1 MVFFVVYIYAY
12 DYNILELIREVFI
25 MKKWEITNNG
35 EFYGESGPTGIGI
48 YAWAPNNYYLGQWDN
63 SDRNGLA
70 IRRYENGNVRFGM
83 FHDGDMSYP
92 TAIATT
98 NGALEIL
105 FDIDSNGIEK
115 HLYLDFDNGNW
126 YFDTYKGDDVVGV
139 RVVYDHSDG
148 SIRMKNYPLGKSCNK
163 EVVIPRHLKL
173 DKPII
178 HKVPINFPEIHGF
191 DSFDWDEGTNSAGET
206 YTSCENST
214 KTEMGVG
221 AITWGDGTFAL
232 STWRNGGREG
242 WNVYK
247 WKETYSFFYLDAK
260 LGRTIEIQV
269 YKNSVINIADCTKD
283 KWSCMLRYEK
293 GNISYSY
300 TKDNLYSREG
310 DGFIIED
317 GNTVK
322 FAKFKDHALQKVIA
336 TYKLEDTLFSGDD
349 KEYQDQIDVLS
360 KAPSTGTSG
369 SGRTITPSKPARTT
383 SGNGNI
389 SRTATFGATVSA
401 YTNDESDKLF
411 DGLVGLE
418 EVKEELTK
426 IKAYVSKNNNDDI
439 VLNMCFLGNPGT
451 GKELVAGIMAKI
463 LYSYGATRNE
473 KFYAFSAKDFKT
485 MDPGSIAEQMSKA
498 AGGVIYVADAELLDQ
513 NDSNRDAKIS
523 LEFMINILKTY
534 KGTRTCF
541 IFGGSKYLI
550 EEMLYNCYELSSQ
563 IRFRLLFPDFDKN
576 ELKQLIVLLLKQQ
589 GYESNDNA
597 TSLMVDIL
605 EQRRFAPEYANAD
618 TALEIVNGVIIAQ
631 NYRTRKDANDRTV
644 DKKDV
649 EKYMQDNSVFIAGSK
664 ELGISSARQ
673 ELEKLVGLEEVKKN
687 VDNLVAFF
695 AKNRNK
701 KVDFHMSFLGAP
713 GTGKTEVARIV
724 GKLLHEEGLLPT
736 SKFIECTRDNFIG
749 KYIGHTTPKTRELI
763 KRAMGGV
770 LYVDEAYTLA
780 DNSENGFGK
789 EAIAE
794 LLKVMED
801 RRGEFCVIL
810 SGYTDEMKKL
820 FQTNPG
826 FKSRVKFE
834 LIFNDYNANEMRK
847 IAAIFLKKDDYTIT
861 DEALD
866 LVINVVAHLKNK
878 PHYASARTLRETLN
892 HVEISQAGRTRK
904 LGIETRELTVDDVY
918 AAFGENFVKQI
929 SSGNSK
935 NIKPKMVKV
944 SKLEEQYEK
953 LGTEPFESAKARII
967 EAVIAIR
974 NESEEGNSE
983 SSGFIISKDG
993 YAVTCAHCVKNVN
1006 KLTVRVRLVHHGKN
1020 IDLNYDAQ
1028 VVAVDVPNDVAVIK
1042 LISDE
1047 EFEFVSLAPV
1057 GVKDLP
1063 PLSPVFLLG
1072 YPFGFS
1078 RFDKMSINEGKV
1090 ASYQRNNP
1098 TGRPDAINLDIM
1110 AKSGN
1115 SGSCVIDGATGQ
1127 VIGVLCG
1134 SELSQSGSLTEE
1146 VNYCRP
1152 ISFVWDLI
1160 KANQSNETEDLI
1172 NLMFAD

>member
-1 MVFFVVYIYAY
+1 MWSFLLFIHAHY
-12 DYNILELIREVFI
+12 DYNILELIDEVFY

-35 EFYGESGPTGIGI
+35 EFYGEAGPTGIGI

-63 SDRNGLA
+63 SDRNGLG
-70 IRRYENGNVRFGM
+70 IRRYDNGNVRFGM
-83 FHDGDMSYP
+83 FHNGDMSYP
-92 TAIATT
+92 TAIVTT
-98 NGALEIL
+98 NGSLEIL

-115 HLYLDFDNGNW
+115 HLFLDFDTGNW

-139 RVVYDHSDG
+139 RVIYNHSDG
-148 SIRMKNYPLGKSCNK
+148 TIRMKNFPLGKSSNI
-163 EVVIPRHLKL
+163 EVVIPRRLKF

-178 HKVPINFPEIHGF
+178 HKVPINFPEITNF
-191 DSFDWDEGTNSAGET
+191 DSFDWDEGVNSAGET

-221 AITWGDGTFAL
+221 AVTWGDGTFAL
-232 STWRNGGREG
+232 STWKNGRRNG

-247 WKETYSFFYLDAK
+247 WKETYSFFYLDEK
-260 LGRTIEIQV
+260 LDRTIEIQV
-269 YKNSVINIADCTKD
+269 YKNSVINICDCTKD
-283 KWSCMLRYEK
+283 HWSCMLRYEK
-293 GNISYSY
+293 GDLSYSY
-300 TKDNLYSREG
+300 TKNNLYSRDG
-310 DGFIIED
+310 DGFIVEG
-317 GNTVK
+317 GNVVK
-322 FAKFKDHALQKVIA
+322 FVKFKEHNVDKVIA
-336 TYKLEDTLFSGDD
+336 AYTLDGTNFSGDD
-349 KEYQDQIDVLS
+349 NEYQEQINELRKDS
-360 KAPSTGTSG
+360 SFGDADERK
-369 SGRTITPSKPARTT
+369 TITSNKPRKPVRG
-383 SGNGNI
+383 SDNGAPVV
-389 SRTATFGATVSA
+389 SETSA
-401 YTNDESDKLF
+401 YTSDESNKLF
-411 DGLVGLE
+411 DGLVGLD
-418 EVKEELTK
+418 EVKEELIK
-426 IKAYVSKNNNDDI
+426 IKAYISKNNNDNLVI
-439 VLNMCFLGNPGT
+439 NMCFLGNSGT

-473 KFYAFSAKDFKT
+473 KFFSMSAKDFKT
-485 MDPGSIAEQMSKA
+485 MDPGSIAENMSKA
-498 AGGVIYVADAELLDQ
+498 AGGVIYISDAELLDQ
-513 NDSNRDAKIS
+513 SDANRDTKLS
-523 LEFMINILKTY
+523 LEFMVNILENY

-550 EEMLYNCYELSSQ
+550 EEMLYNCYELASQ

-576 ELKQLIVLLLKQQ
+576 ELKQLIISLLKKQ
-589 GYESNDNA
+589 GYEINDNA
-597 TSLMVDIL
+597 TSLIIDIL

-618 TALEIVNGVIIAQ
+618 TALEVVNGVIIAQ
-631 NYRTRKDANDRTV
+631 NYRTRKDANNRTV
-644 DKKDV
+644 DRKDV

-664 ELGISSARQ
+664 EIGVSNARQ
-673 ELEKLVGLEEVKKN
+673 ELERLVGLEEVKKN

-713 GTGKTEVARIV
+713 GTGKTEVARLV
-724 GKLLHEEGLLPT
+724 GRLLHEEGLLPT

-749 KYIGHTTPKTRELI
+749 KYVGHTTPKTRELI

-810 SGYTDEMKKL
+810 SGYTDEMKTL

-834 LIFNDYNANEMRK
+834 LIFNDYNADEMRK
-847 IAAIFLKKDDYTIT
+847 IANIFLKKDDYTIK
-861 DEALD
+861 DDALD

-892 HVEISQAGRTRK
+892 HVEIAQAGRTRK
-904 LGIETRELTVDDVY
+904 EGIETRELTVEDVY

-935 NIKPKMVKV
+935 TIKPKMVKV
-944 SKLEEQYEK
+944 SKLQEQYEK
-953 LGTEPFESAKARII
+953 LGVESFEEAKPRII
-967 EAVIAIR
+967 EAVIAIK

-983 SSGFIISKDG
+983 SSGFIISSDG

-1047 EFEFVSLAPV
+1047 EFEYVALAPI
-1057 GVKDLP
+1057 GVEDLA
-1063 PLSPVFLLG
+1063 PLSTVYLLG
-1072 YPFGFS
+1072 YPFGVS
-1078 RFDKMSINEGKV
+1078 RFDKMSINEGKI
-1090 ASYQRNNP
+1090 ASYQRNNQN
-1098 TGRPDAINLDIM
+1098 GRPDAINLDIM

-1115 SGSCVIDGATGQ
+1115 SGSCVIDGETGQ

-1134 SELSQSGSLTEE
+1134 SELSRSGSLTEE

-1172 NLMFAD
+1172 NLMFADE